1 MSGATDFA
9 VQEKTTKQVRS
20 KRVRKVF
27 LKVLLALLIIIAI
40 ITAATVIANAICL
53 KIDVDRAR
61 SYQDA
66 GCAQLDYEVLDN
78 GYVQINSN
86 DGLNVLDLTDVHI
99 GGGWISVEKDAK
111 AINAV
116 ASMITEEKP
125 DLVVVTG
132 DIAFP
137 VPYRSGTLNNK
148 SGAKIFAELMES
160 LGVYWTLAYGNHDTE
175 AYSYYSREDISEFYM
190 NGDYPHC
197 LFQPGP
203 DNVDG
208 SGNQVLN
215 IVNDDGII
223 TRSLILLDS
232 HSYVDG
238 DILGLNWYYDNI
250 HDNQIEWYSSVVDDL
265 KQRNTETAAG
275 LSVEASEKY
284 SQLCQSVPSSVFFH
298 IPMEEYKTAWTEY
311 GQNDYNDTE
320 NVKYNYGIPG
330 ESGLVVYSGMHPD
343 NMFETMLEKGST
355 DSVFCGHDHFNNF
368 SLNYKGIDLTY
379 GFSIDYLA
387 YADID
392 EIGSQRGCTPIKYGP
407 LGEIEYSGE
416 NYYQDKYDNEKREEV
431 TLQEMTT
438 QAAPEK

>member
-53 KIDVDRAR
+53 KIDVDRVR

-203 DNVDG
+203 ENVDG

-265 KQRNTETAAG
+265 KQRNTEAAAG
-275 LSVEASEKY
+275 LSAEASEKY

-343 NMFETMLEKGST
+343 NMFETMLKKGST

-416 NYYQDKYDNEKREEV
+416 NYYQDKYDNKKREEV
-431 TLQEMTT
+431 TLQEITT